1 MTTIA
6 DRQLDAYRAELIAEG
21 DRTATQV
28 EALLAAWVLER
39 EDAVVAGF
47 AVLAAAAVAAAQARA
62 VALSVRWLAD
72 HVAVAAGVPVVA
84 VPVDPARYRDLVR
97 VEGVFR
103 AATAEQRTL
112 ALAAA
117 ERSLADRYAR
127 EAIARRQARK
137 IASHEVVDAGRSALS
152 EAMGRTPEVTGWT
165 RRLQPGAC
173 PLCRDLAGPVQ
184 PAGAPLFDH
193 AGCSC
198 TQQPVVRR
206 SAR

>member
-1 MTTIA
+1 MTLA
-6 DRQLDAYRAELIAEG
+6 DRQLDAYRAELLAEG
-21 DRTATQV
+21 DRTAADV
-28 EALLAAWVLER
+28 EQLLAAWVLER
-39 EDAVVAGF
+39 EDAAVDVF

-72 HVAVAAGVPVVA
+72 FASVAAGAPVVA

-97 VEGVFR
+97 VEGTFR

-117 ERSLADRYAR
+117 ERSLGDKYAR

-137 IASHEVVDAGRSALS
+137 IAAHEVVDAGRAALS
-152 EAMGRTPEVTGWT
+152 EAMGRTNVVTGWT
-165 RRLQPGAC
+165 RRLQSGAC
-173 PLCRDLAGPVQ
+173 PLCRNLAGPVQ

-193 AGCSC
+193 PGCGC

-206 SAR
+206 STR